1 MEYEVGSEDE
11 MQMPGGWIQ
20 HPSTSDA
27 DGDSADY
34 QEEGED
40 SQVGT
45 VHPRV
50 HYRKPDLSD
59 SQCVSSHLH
68 CLVEQ
73 EDMLALF
80 RKAQQAAASNQQE
93 RLGEMI

>member
-1 MEYEVGSEDE
+1 MHCCKSDLEGVGS
-11 MQMPGGWIQ
+11 
-20 HPSTSDA
+20 
-27 DGDSADY
+27 
-34 QEEGED
+34 
-40 SQVGT
+40 
-45 VHPRV
+45 
-50 HYRKPDLSD
+50 
-59 SQCVSSHLH
+59 HLCH

>member
-1 MEYEVGSEDE
+1 MHCCKSDLEGVG
-11 MQMPGGWIQ
+11 
-20 HPSTSDA
+20 
-27 DGDSADY
+27 
-34 QEEGED
+34 
-40 SQVGT
+40 
-45 VHPRV
+45 
-50 HYRKPDLSD
+50 
-59 SQCVSSHLH
+59 SHLH